1 MKKTRK
7 SRVGPPKKI
16 ARVSQQMARRRLRL
30 ALAAAAESKK
40 PEGQA
45 RRRCA

>member
-1 MKKTRK
+1 MKKTGK
-7 SRVGPPKKI
+7 SGVGRPKKT
-16 ARVSQQMARRRLRL
+16 ARTSQQMARGRLRL

-40 PEGQA
+40 AEGRA

>member
-1 MKKTRK
+1 MNKTGKSGVGQTKKTAQK
-7 SRVGPPKKI
+7 
-16 ARVSQQMARRRLRL
+16 SQQMASGRLRL

-40 PEGQA
+40 AEGRD